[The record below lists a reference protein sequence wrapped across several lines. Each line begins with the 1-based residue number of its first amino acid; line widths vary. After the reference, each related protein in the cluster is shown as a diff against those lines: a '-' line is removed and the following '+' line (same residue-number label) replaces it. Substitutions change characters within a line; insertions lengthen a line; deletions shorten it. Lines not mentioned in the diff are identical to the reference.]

1 MKHPL
6 NLITISVLAL
16 ILSACNFFTP
26 PQNQPLDLLVD
37 NSDATQI
44 SALRGSATS
53 QSDLLMGTLEAV
65 NTSVRAVEQ
74 QSTRIASTLIAQGTT
89 VVDVSHLTPFSPT
102 QLAFSNSGVNSAQ
115 FDQSVQPFVTP
126 GGGALGNVPLN
137 VPPTQPAIN
146 FTEQQVQPTEEVV
159 NVNVTTPQLTNI
171 TLTLNVGADDCP
183 IGSTSSVS
191 SSANDV
197 YVTAYAQNLTASN
210 TLTSRWMFEGAEMVT
225 YSWSPSGNINGACI
239 WFHMPAS
246 AVAYTPG
253 NWSVEVLLDGIVSA
267 TIPFSITGS

>member
-1 MKHPL
+1 MKYPL
-6 NLITISVLAL
+6 NLIIMSVLAF

-26 PQNQPLDLLVD
+26 PQTQTLDLLVD

-102 QLAFSNSGVNSAQ
+102 QLAFGNPGVNSAL

-126 GGGALGNVPLN
+126 GGGALGNVSID
-137 VPPTQPAIN
+137 VTPTQPAIN
-146 FTEQQVQPTEEVV
+146 FTEQQVIQPTQEVI
-159 NVNVTTPQLTNI
+159 NVNTPQLTNI

-183 IGSTSSVS
+183 IGSASSIS
-191 SSANDV
+191 STANDI

-210 TLTSRWMFEGAEMVT
+210 TLTSRWMLEGTEMVT

-246 AVAYTPG
+246 AVTYTPG
-253 NWSVEVLLDGIVSA
+253 NWSVEVLLNGTVSA